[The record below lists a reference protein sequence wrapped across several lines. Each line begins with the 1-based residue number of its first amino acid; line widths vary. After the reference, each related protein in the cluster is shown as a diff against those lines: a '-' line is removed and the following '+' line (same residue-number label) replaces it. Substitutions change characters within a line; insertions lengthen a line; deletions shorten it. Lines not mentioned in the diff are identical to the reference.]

1 MSKMYSNIFW
11 SVIFLLKK
19 NVPGI
24 SLFSDLLVVYYR
36 MFSMFFLKILISD
49 QVMWQQ
55 FLYLQSI
62 IRNAA
67 DWISEKRETIQVKNV
82 VSQFCTVILG
92 ILTIE
97 LYDFLLVSG
106 SYFSVTWCTCFQI
119 RSDLKLLIYMC
130 NAVKGGS
137 SSYPY
142 K

>member
-1 MSKMYSNIFW
+1 MSKMYSSIFW
-11 SVIFLLKK
+11 SVILFLKK

-24 SLFSDLLVVYYR
+24 SLFPDLLVVYYR

-55 FLYLQSI
+55 LLHLQSI

-97 LYDFLLVSG
+97 LYDFLLVHDVHVFKFVVIWNCLYICVMQLRRFKFISL
-106 SYFSVTWCTCFQI
+106 QK
-119 RSDLKLLIYMC
+119 RSM
-130 NAVKGGS
+130 
-137 SSYPY
+137 
-142 K
+142 